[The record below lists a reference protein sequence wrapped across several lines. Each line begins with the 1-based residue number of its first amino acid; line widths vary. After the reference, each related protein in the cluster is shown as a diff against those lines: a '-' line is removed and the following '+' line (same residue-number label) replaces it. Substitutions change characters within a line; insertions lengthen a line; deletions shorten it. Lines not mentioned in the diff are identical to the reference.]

1 MNLPAASVSPHSFD
15 ATAATFEHE
24 VMARS
29 MTTPVLIDFWA
40 PWCAP
45 CKQLKPVLE
54 KLADEFNGGFVLA
67 KVNSDDEG
75 QLAAMFGI
83 RSLPTVMLMKEGQP
97 VDGFMGAQPEAILR
111 KFLAQHGIEVA
122 ANDGAQDELGDT
134 APALSQDEQIAQ
146 LREQIA
152 ADAAQPELRLDL
164 ALALA
169 QIGETDE
176 AGQLLD
182 ALPAKLASD
191 DRVKRAR
198 ATMGFAKLLR
208 DSPPPALLAQRLHND
223 QNDHHARHLLGV
235 HALVAGD
242 PEAALELFI
251 DLLRRDRTYA
261 DGIAK
266 RCLLDAFVVID
277 DADLVSRYRRK
288 MATLLF

>member
-15 ATAATFEHE
+15 ATAATFERE

-54 KLADEFNGGFVLA
+54 KLADEFSGGFVLA

-83 RSLPTVMLMKEGQP
+83 RSLPTVMLMKDGQP
-97 VDGFMGAQPEAILR
+97 VDGFMGAQPEPVLR
-111 KFLAQHGIEVA
+111 QFLAQHGITPA
-122 ANDGAQDELGDT
+122 ANDDAEDLLADAVP
-134 APALSQDEQIAQ
+134 APSLDEQIAD
-146 LREQIA
+146 LREQIK
-152 ADAAQPELRLDL
+152 ADADNAELRLDL

-176 AGQLLD
+176 TGQLLD
-182 ALPAKLASD
+182 GLPAKLASD
-191 DRVKRAR
+191 DRVRRAR
-198 ATMGFAKLLR
+198 ATMGFAKLLH
-208 DSPPPALLAQRLHND
+208 DSPPAALLAQRLHGD
-223 QNDHHARHLLGV
+223 ENDHQARHLLGV

-251 DLLRRDRTYA
+251 ELLRRDRTYA

-266 RCLLDAFVVID
+266 RSLLDAFVVID
-277 DADLVSRYRRK
+277 DADLVSRFRRK

>member
-1 MNLPAASVSPHSFD
+1 MNLPAVSASLHSFD
-15 ATAATFEHE
+15 ATAATFEVD

-83 RSLPTVMLMKEGQP
+83 RSLPTVMLMKDGQP
-97 VDGFMGAQPEAILR
+97 VDGFMGAQPEPVLR
-111 KFLAQHGIEVA
+111 QFLAQHGITPA
-122 ANDGAQDELGDT
+122 ANDDADDDLTDAVS
-134 APALSQDEQIAQ
+134 APPLDEQIAS

-152 ADAAQPELRLDL
+152 ADSEQTELRLDL

-176 AGQLLD
+176 AGPLLD

-191 DRVKRAR
+191 DRVRRAR

-208 DSPPPALLAQRLHND
+208 DSPPPALLAQRLHSD
-223 QNDHHARHLLGV
+223 ENDHQARHLLGV

-251 DLLRRDRTYA
+251 ELLKRDRLYA

-266 RCLLDAFVVID
+266 RTLLDAFVVID
-277 DADLVSRYRRK
+277 DADLVSRFRRK

>member
-1 MNLPAASVSPHSFD
+1 MNQLAESVSPHSFD
-15 ATAATFEHE
+15 ATAANFERD

-29 MTTPVLIDFWA
+29 TTTPVLIDFWA

-54 KLADEFNGGFVLA
+54 KLAGEFNGGFVLA

-75 QLAAMFGI
+75 QLAAMFGV
-83 RSLPTVMLMKEGQP
+83 RSLPTVMLMKDGQP
-97 VDGFMGAQPEAILR
+97 VDGFMGAQPEPVLR
-111 KFLAQHGIEVA
+111 QFLAQHGITPA
-122 ANDGAQDELGDT
+122 ANDEADDVEDEA
-134 APALSQDEQIAQ
+134 APPSLDEQIAS

-152 ADAAQPELRLDL
+152 ADAEQPELCLDL

-169 QIGETDE
+169 QIGETEE

-182 ALPAKLASD
+182 ALPVKLASD
-191 DRVKRAR
+191 DRVRRAR
-198 ATMGFAKLLR
+198 ATMGFAKLLH
-208 DSPPPALLAQRLHND
+208 DSPPAALLAQRLDND
-223 QNDHHARHLLGV
+223 ENDHQARHLLGV

-251 DLLRRDRTYA
+251 DLLKRDRMFA
-261 DGIAK
+261 EGIAK
-266 RCLLDAFVVID
+266 RSLLDAFVVID
-277 DADLVSRYRRK
+277 DADLVSRFRRK